1 MRNRIFEHLH
11 EVHEEQTMLFQ
22 KILVVLMV
30 AWLGSL
36 WSPITVR
43 AEDLPKKHAFDL
55 SDCIRQALR
64 ANPQMADARLAV
76 EQADIQLKSARYS
89 RAPKIELFNRFGV
102 AKDAMGDGVTGEEL
116 DNELGPFNRLNV
128 LFTLPLYTFGRIS
141 NSIHA
146 ASENVGRQKASQ
158 FKTTSDLI
166 LGVHKRYYGYVVAR
180 QLLKTAKNIQKNFT
194 EAYEVAEERLDKG
207 DAQVSE
213 TDALKLKVGL
223 AVVTSN
229 VYRVRREVRVS
240 RAGLREIM
248 GLDDRIDFDVVDK
261 KLKRVDF
268 DLQHLEFYIEKA
280 MEDNPDIG
288 QLRAAVSAE
297 EAQYHAE
304 RSRYYPVFLALGG
317 VRHGV
322 APGRDDQ
329 NNPYLNDEYNFFDA
343 GVSLGVKW
351 DLDFW
356 NTNNDVDERKIG
368 YLRMQS
374 RLEKVLDSITL
385 LVKDRYYRYTE
396 RKNNLDTSFEAKKAG
411 RALLFLNLTNFKLGM
426 GSGKD
431 VFDALSLHARV
442 DGDYYRAIFEYNMAV
457 VELLNAIGRLRPE
470 LFLRAQAG

>member
-1 MRNRIFEHLH
+1 
-11 EVHEEQTMLFQ
+11 MLFQ
-22 KILVVLMV
+22 KILIVLMV
-30 AWLGSL
+30 VWVGSFRG
-36 WSPITVR
+36 PITAR
-43 AEDLPKKHAFDL
+43 AEAPSEKHAFDL
-55 SDCIRQALR
+55 FACIQQALR
-64 ANPQMADARLAV
+64 ANPRMAEARLAV
-76 EQADIQLKSARYS
+76 EQADIQLKSAKYS
-89 RAPKIELFNRFGV
+89 RTPKIELFNRTGV
-102 AKDAMGDGVTGEEL
+102 AKDAIGDGVTGEEL
-116 DNELGPFNRLNV
+116 DNELGPFNRINV
-128 LFTLPLYTFGRIS
+128 LFTLPLYTFGRIT
-141 NSIHA
+141 NSINA

-180 QLLKTAKNIQKNFT
+180 QLLKTVKNVQKNFT
-194 EAYEVAEERLDKG
+194 EAYEVAEERLDEG
-207 DAQVSE
+207 DSQVSE

-261 KLKRVDF
+261 KLKIVDF
-268 DLQHLEFYIEKA
+268 KLQSLEFYIEKA

-351 DLDFW
+351 NLDFW
-356 NTNNDVDERKIG
+356 NTNNDVDERKIR
-368 YLRMQS
+368 YLKMQS

-385 LVKDRYYRYTE
+385 QVKDRYHRYTE
-396 RKNNLDTSFEAKKAG
+396 RKNNLDASFEGKKAG
-411 RALLFLNLTNFKLGM
+411 RALLFLNLTSFKLGM

-457 VELLNAIGRLRPE
+457 VELLNAIGSLHPE

>member
-1 MRNRIFEHLH
+1 MLLKKIFA
-11 EVHEEQTMLFQ
+11 
-22 KILVVLMV
+22 VLMV
-30 AWLGSL
+30 VWMGAL
-36 WSPITVR
+36 WVPITAR
-43 AEDLPKKHAFDL
+43 AQNPSQKHAFNL
-55 SDCIRQALR
+55 TGCIQQALR
-64 ANPQMADARLAV
+64 ANPQMAEARLAV
-76 EQADIQLKSARYS
+76 EQAGIQLKSAKYS
-89 RAPKIELFNRFGV
+89 RTPKIELFNRSGIT
-102 AKDAMGDGVTGEEL
+102 KDAIGDGVTGEEL
-116 DNELGPFNRLNV
+116 DNELGAFNRLNV

-146 ASENVGRQKASQ
+146 ASENVDRQKASQ

-166 LGVHKRYYGYVVAR
+166 LGVHRRYYGYVLTR
-180 QLLKTAKNIQKNFT
+180 QLLKAAKNIQNNFL
-194 EAYEVAEERLDKG
+194 EAQEAAEERLDKG

-229 VYRVRREVRVS
+229 LYKIRREVRVS

-261 KLKRVDF
+261 KLKAVDF

-288 QLRAAVSAE
+288 QLRAAGSAE
-297 EAQYHAE
+297 EARYHAE
-304 RSRYYPVFLALGG
+304 KTRYYPTLLALGG
-317 VRHGV
+317 LRHAV

-329 NNPYLNDEYNFFDA
+329 DNPYLNDDYNFFDA

-356 NTNNDVDERKIG
+356 NTRNDVDERKIR
-368 YLRMQS
+368 YLGMQS
-374 RLEKVLDSITL
+374 RLEKVLYSITL

-396 RKNNLDTSFEAKKAG
+396 RKNNLDASFEAKKAG
-411 RALLFLNLTNFKLGM
+411 RALLFLNLANFKLGM
-426 GSGKD
+426 GSGRD

-442 DGDYYRAIFEYNMAV
+442 DGDYYKAIFEYNMSV
-457 VELLNAIGRLRPE
+457 VELLNATGRLRPE
-470 LFLRAQAG
+470 LFLGNPAG

>member
-1 MRNRIFEHLH
+1 M
-11 EVHEEQTMLFQ
+11 
-22 KILVVLMV
+22 VV
-30 AWLGSL
+30 WLGSF
-36 WSPITVR
+36 WGPITAR
-43 AEDLPKKHAFDL
+43 AEAPSKKLAFDL
-55 SDCIRQALR
+55 ADCIRQALR
-64 ANPQMADARLAV
+64 ANPRMVEARLAV
-76 EQADIQLKSARYS
+76 EQADIQLKSAKYS
-89 RAPKIELFNRFGV
+89 RTPKIELFNRTGV
-102 AKDAMGDGVTGEEL
+102 TKDAIGDGVTGEEL

-128 LFTLPLYTFGRIS
+128 LFTLPLYTFGRIT
-141 NSIHA
+141 NSINA

-180 QLLKTAKNIQKNFT
+180 QLLKTVKNVQKNFS
-194 EAYEVAEERLDKG
+194 EAYEVAEERLDEG
-207 DAQVSE
+207 DSQVSE

-240 RAGLREIM
+240 KAGLREIM

-261 KLKRVDF
+261 KLKIVDF
-268 DLQHLEFYIEKA
+268 KLQSLEFYIEKA
-280 MEDNPDIG
+280 MEDNPDVG

-351 DLDFW
+351 NLDFW
-356 NTNNDVDERKIG
+356 NTNNDVDERKIR

-374 RLEKVLDSITL
+374 RLEKVLYSITL
-385 LVKDRYYRYTE
+385 QVKDRYHRYTE
-396 RKNNLDTSFEAKKAG
+396 RKNNLDASFEAKKAG

-457 VELLNAIGRLRPE
+457 VELLNAIGSLHPE

>member
-1 MRNRIFEHLH
+1 
-11 EVHEEQTMLFQ
+11 MLFK
-22 KILVVLMV
+22 KILIVLMV
-30 AWLGSL
+30 VWLGSF
-36 WSPITVR
+36 WGPITAR
-43 AEDLPKKHAFDL
+43 AEAPSKKLAFDL
-55 SDCIRQALR
+55 ADCIRQALR
-64 ANPQMADARLAV
+64 ANPRMVEARLAV
-76 EQADIQLKSARYS
+76 EQADIQLKSAKYS
-89 RAPKIELFNRFGV
+89 RTPKIELFNRTGV
-102 AKDAMGDGVTGEEL
+102 TKDAIGDGVTGEEL

-128 LFTLPLYTFGRIS
+128 LFTLPLYTFGRIT
-141 NSIHA
+141 NSINA

-180 QLLKTAKNIQKNFT
+180 QLLKTVKNVQKNFS
-194 EAYEVAEERLDKG
+194 EAYEVAEERLDEG
-207 DAQVSE
+207 DSQVSE

-240 RAGLREIM
+240 KAGLREIM

-261 KLKRVDF
+261 KLKIVDF
-268 DLQHLEFYIEKA
+268 KLQSLEFYIEKA
-280 MEDNPDIG
+280 MEDNPDVG

-351 DLDFW
+351 NLDFW
-356 NTNNDVDERKIG
+356 NTNNDVDERKIR

-374 RLEKVLDSITL
+374 RLEKVLYSITL
-385 LVKDRYYRYTE
+385 QVKDRYHRYTE
-396 RKNNLDTSFEAKKAG
+396 RKNNLDASFEAKKAG

-457 VELLNAIGRLRPE
+457 VELLNAIGSLHPE

>member
-1 MRNRIFEHLH
+1 MA
-11 EVHEEQTMLFQ
+11 V
-22 KILVVLMV
+22 
-30 AWLGSL
+30 WLGSL
-36 WSPITVR
+36 WGPIT
-43 AEDLPKKHAFDL
+43 AQAGAPSEKHAFNL
-55 SDCIRQALR
+55 ADCIRQALR
-64 ANPQMADARLAV
+64 ANPQMVEARLAV
-76 EQADIQLKSARYS
+76 EQADIQLKSAQYS
-89 RAPKIELFNRFGV
+89 RTPKIELFNRAGV
-102 AKDAMGDGVTGEEL
+102 AKDAIGDGVTGEEL

-128 LFTLPLYTFGRIS
+128 LFTLPLYTFGRIT
-141 NSIHA
+141 NSINA
-146 ASENVGRQKASQ
+146 AGENVGRQKASQ

-194 EAYEVAEERLDKG
+194 EAYEVAEERLDEG
-207 DAQVSE
+207 DSQVSE

-248 GLDDRIDFDVVDK
+248 GLDDRIDFDVIDK
-261 KLKRVDF
+261 KLKTVDF
-268 DLQHLEFYIEKA
+268 NLQSLEFYIEKA

-297 EAQYHAE
+297 EAQYQAE
-304 RSRYYPVFLALGG
+304 KSKYFPTFLALGG

-343 GVSLGVKW
+343 GVSLGIKW

-356 NTNNDVDERKIG
+356 NTNNDVGERKLR

-385 LVKDRYYRYTE
+385 QVKDRYHRYTE
-396 RKNNLDTSFEAKKAG
+396 RKDNLDASFEAKKAG

-442 DGDYYRAIFEYNMAV
+442 DGDYYKAIFEYNMAV
-457 VELLNAIGRLRPE
+457 VELLNAIGSLRPE

>member
-1 MRNRIFEHLH
+1 
-11 EVHEEQTMLFQ
+11 MLFQ
-22 KILVVLMV
+22 KILIVLMTV
-30 AWLGSL
+30 WLGSL
-36 WSPITVR
+36 WGPITAR
-43 AEDLPKKHAFDL
+43 AEAPSKKHAFDL
-55 SDCIRQALR
+55 SACIQQALR
-64 ANPQMADARLAV
+64 ANPQMVEARLAV
-76 EQADIQLKSARYS
+76 EQADIQLKSAQYS
-89 RAPKIELFNRFGV
+89 RTPKIELFNRTGV
-102 AKDAMGDGVTGEEL
+102 AKDAIGDGVTGEEL

-128 LFTLPLYTFGRIS
+128 LFTLPLYTFGRIT
-141 NSIHA
+141 NSINA
-146 ASENVGRQKASQ
+146 AGENVGRQKASQ

-194 EAYEVAEERLDKG
+194 EAYEVAEERLDEG
-207 DAQVSE
+207 DSQVSE

-261 KLKRVDF
+261 KLKTVDF
-268 DLQHLEFYIEKA
+268 NLQSLEFYIEKA
-280 MEDNPDIG
+280 MGDNPDIG

-297 EAQYHAE
+297 EAQYQAE
-304 RSRYYPVFLALGG
+304 KSKYFPTFLALGG

-343 GVSLGVKW
+343 GVSLGIKW

-356 NTNNDVDERKIG
+356 NTNNDVGERKLR

-374 RLEKVLDSITL
+374 RLSP
-385 LVKDRYYRYTE
+385 
-396 RKNNLDTSFEAKKAG
+396 
-411 RALLFLNLTNFKLGM
+411 
-426 GSGKD
+426 
-431 VFDALSLHARV
+431 H
-442 DGDYYRAIFEYNMAV
+442 
-457 VELLNAIGRLRPE
+457 
-470 LFLRAQAG
+470 